1 MRRRRWGP
9 FLLCALAVAQV
20 ASAQDVPPA
29 EEFYRNGVADYR
41 AGKYDVACREIEA
54 SYRLDPL
61 PGVLFTLAACEAR
74 LGRIA
79 TAAAHYEDF
88 LQLVSTLPVDQQAMQ
103 AERRQVAMAQR
114 SLLIADVPYLTIVVP
129 GKMPPNVII
138 RRDGSVVDNAS
149 IGKEL
154 PLDPGEHAISI
165 ESEKGAKYEHWITLE
180 KRDQKTFA
188 VDAAALAAARPPAP
202 GESPPGPNVPA
213 ASNAKG
219 ARRRPSAGPWPY
231 VAGGFGGAGTIAG
244 TVAGILAIG
253 EKRTVDQQCS
263 GSVCT
268 AGGKQAADTGKME
281 ALVSTIAFG
290 VGIAGLVTL
299 AIVVIVDR
307 GHAEESKMHS
317 NGPPIGL
324 SIDAAGV
331 AVRF

>member
-1 MRRRRWGP
+1 MRRRFRGRT
-9 FLLCALAVAQV
+9 LLCALVVTRV
-20 ASAQDVPPA
+20 ASAQDVAPA

-88 LQLVSTLPVDQQAMQ
+88 LQLVATLPVDQQAMQ
-103 AERRQVAMAQR
+103 SERRQVAMAQR
-114 SLLIADVPYLTIVVP
+114 SLLIADVPYLTIVLP
-129 GKMPPNVII
+129 GKMPLNVIV

-154 PLDPGEHAISI
+154 PLDPGEHVISV
-165 ESEKGAKYEHWITLE
+165 ESDKGTKYEQSITLE
-180 KRDQKTFA
+180 KRDHKTFA
-188 VDAAALAAARPPAP
+188 VDATALPAARSPTPGALQSGPNLAA
-202 GESPPGPNVPA
+202 V
-213 ASNAKG
+213 SNAKG
-219 ARRRPSAGPWPY
+219 ARKRPSAGAWPY
-231 VAGGFGGAGTIAG
+231 IAGGFGGAGTIAG

-268 AGGKQAADTGKME
+268 AEGKQAADTGKIE
-281 ALVSTIAFG
+281 ALASTIAFG

-307 GHAEESKMHS
+307 GRIEESRMHS
-317 NGPPIGL
+317 DGPPIGL
-324 SIDAAGV
+324 SMDAAGV
-331 AVRF
+331 TARF